1 MGPITSREQRAH
13 DRRPL
18 RIQVQ
23 LLLPGRPP
31 LVMRTT
37 DISVSGVGLLSATAP
52 PDGLRVVLR
61 IPMPNRRAPTTPP
74 TVFDVQAQVRHSVFS
89 SREDAYRVGM
99 QFLQPSDPLLVAI
112 GTYIA
117 G

>member
-1 MGPITSREQRAH
+1 MGPRATTEQRAH

-37 DISVSGVGLLSATAP
+37 DISVSGIGLLSNATP
-52 PDGLRVVLR
+52 PEGLRVMLR
-61 IPMPNRRAPTTPP
+61 IPMPNRRAPTAPP

-89 SREDAYRVGM
+89 SREDAYRVGLM
-99 QFLQPSDPLLVAI
+99 FVQPSDKLLVAI
-112 GTYIA
+112 GNYIA